1 MKKILLGVL
10 LLMFPLLGINAQQKI
25 IIKTQD
31 GTLEYNSWEIES
43 VSFQA
48 LQRPQAPTTGEAVD
62 LGLPSGTLWS
72 SVNIGAAK
80 PEEQGFLFGWG
91 ETTGLVTSSNL
102 KYFPCETP
110 KGDIAETEFDVAKS
124 YWGGDWRM
132 PTTEDI
138 NELINL
144 CSFKYEPNLHAYVVT
159 GPNENTIT
167 LPEDTTGTAKYW
179 TGSLSKA
186 SSDKAAALSLENAQG
201 ETTQT
206 IKAEI
211 VDLIRSNFIMVRPVY
226 GKIYKPIKLS
236 SAYKDVTY
244 SSAVVTTEAVA
255 GDVSEIASYGIFYG
269 DDMDVVTEHKS
280 FNKAYTE
287 DAKSGNYEYNLEDLK
302 HNTSY
307 YAISFVV
314 TEVGDS
320 IFAPM
325 VSFKT
330 LAEFPVAEAIDL
342 GLSVKWAS
350 HNMGAS
356 AENEIGGHYAW
367 GDPTGKAPYGTAA
380 PNMADIGG
388 TKYDM
393 ATQQWGK
400 GWRLPTR
407 AEVEELLALEW
418 SYKAF
423 DNGVTGN
430 YIISKDGESRIY
442 IPAGNVYTQDVN
454 GNITPSGQQF
464 AYIWTSEQLDQ
475 YDAYDFVLK
484 SVAGSYATPDR
495 KKYLMSIRPVYDP
508 VEGGDIPSVPEKE
521 LTDLGKTFKAIDLGL
536 PSGTKWASRNLGQQ
550 ADEPSAKDFGEYY
563 AWGETKS
570 KKSFSRGSYTFTEGG
585 RYDGSVKQLAGTD
598 HDAASVQLGGKW
610 HTPSTIEL
618 DELINNCTW
627 EFTGIMDKNNPE
639 VYTIRGFK
647 VTGPNG
653 NSIFLPAGGEIV
665 DNNTISFNSTCYY
678 WTSTRTAWLEKGY
691 VLSANFDEQ
700 QVYNLDRCI
709 GLLVRPVLSK

>member
-1 MKKILLGVL
+1 MKKYFLGFL
-10 LLMFPLLGINAQQKI
+10 LLMLPLLAMNAQQKV

-48 LQRPQAPTTGEAVD
+48 LQRPSAPATGEAVD
-62 LGLPSGTLWS
+62 LGLTSGTLWS
-72 SVNIGAAK
+72 SINIGASK

-91 ETTGLVTSSNL
+91 ETTGLVKSDNL
-102 KYFPCETP
+102 KYFPCENP
-110 KGDIAETEFDVAKS
+110 KGDIAETDFDVAKS

-138 NELINL
+138 NELINE
-144 CSFKYEPNLHAYVVT
+144 CSFMYEPNMRYYVVT
-159 GPNENTIT
+159 GPNKNTIV
-167 LPEDTTGTAKYW
+167 LPLDSTDNANYW
-179 TGSLSKA
+179 TGSLSKS
-186 SSDKAAALSLENAQG
+186 SSDKAVSFILTNAD
-201 ETTQT
+201 ELT
-206 IKAEI
+206 KAEKAE
-211 VDLIRSNFIMVRPVY
+211 LLRSTFLMVRPVY

-236 SAYKDVTY
+236 AAYKNVTY
-244 SSAVVTTEAVA
+244 SSAVVTAEAVA

-280 FNKAYTE
+280 FNKSYTD

-356 AENEIGGHYAW
+356 SETEVGGHYAW

-380 PNMADIGG
+380 PNMEDIGG
-388 TKYDM
+388 TKYDI

-407 AEVEELLALEW
+407 AEVEELLALDWE
-418 SYKAF
+418 YKAF

-430 YIISKDGESRIY
+430 YLIAKDGETRIY
-442 IPAGNVYTQDVN
+442 IPAGNVLTQDAS
-454 GNITPSGQQF
+454 GNLTPSGQNF
-464 AYIWTSEQLDQ
+464 AYIWTSEQYDQ
-475 YDAYDFVLK
+475 YDAYDFVIK
-484 SVAGSYATPDR
+484 SVAGSYATADR
-495 KKYLMSIRPVYDP
+495 KRYLLSVRPVYDP
-508 VEGGDIPSVPEKE
+508 VEGGDIPPVPEKE
-521 LTDLGKTFKAIDLGL
+521 LTDLGKTFEAVDLGL
-536 PSGTKWASRNLGQQ
+536 PSGTKWATRNLGQESEE
-550 ADEPSAKDFGEYY
+550 ASASDFGSYF
-563 AWGETKS
+563 AWGETKA
-570 KKSFSRGSYTFTEGG
+570 KKSFSRGNYTFTDGG
-585 RYDGSVKQLAGTD
+585 RYDGTVKQIAGTD
-598 HDAASVQLGGKW
+598 HDAASVMLGGKW
-610 HTPSTIEL
+610 HIPSNIEL
-618 DELINNCTW
+618 DELISNCTW
-627 EFTGIMDKNNPE
+627 EFTGIPDKKNPE
-639 VYTIRGFK
+639 TFSIRGFK

-653 NSIFLPAGGEIV
+653 KSIFLPAGGEIV
-665 DNNTISFNSTCYY
+665 DNNTVSFNSTCYY
-678 WTSTRTAWLEKGY
+678 WTSTRTAWLEKAY

-709 GLLVRPVLSK
+709 GNLIRPVLSK

>member
-1 MKKILLGVL
+1 MKKILLGIL
-10 LLMFPLLGINAQQKI
+10 LLMFPLLGINAQQKV

-48 LQRPQAPTTGEAVD
+48 LQRPSAPATGETVD
-62 LGLPSGTLWS
+62 LGLTSGTLWS
-72 SVNIGAAK
+72 SINIGASK

-91 ETTGLVTSSNL
+91 ETSGLVTSNNL

-124 YWGGDWRM
+124 YWGSDWRM
-132 PTTEDI
+132 PTAEDI
-138 NELINL
+138 AELINE
-144 CSFKYEPNLHAYVVT
+144 CSFKYEPNMHAYVVT

-167 LPEDTTGTAKYW
+167 LPEDTTGLAKYW

-186 SSDKAAALSLENAQG
+186 SSDNAGALSLTHS
-201 ETTQT
+201 ET
-206 IKAEI
+206 AELSTAEKI
-211 VDLIRSNFIMVRPVY
+211 ELIRSSFIMVRPVF
-226 GKIYKPIKLS
+226 GKIYKPVKLS
-236 SAYKDVTY
+236 ASYKDVTF
-244 SSAVVTTEAVA
+244 SSAVVTAEAVA
-255 GDVSEIASYGIFYG
+255 GDVSEIASYGLFYG
-269 DDMDVVTEHKS
+269 DDMDLVTEHKS
-280 FNKAYTE
+280 FNKVYTE
-287 DAKSGNYEYNLEDLK
+287 SAKSGNYEYSLEELK

-307 YAISFVV
+307 YAVAFVV

-330 LAEFPVAEAIDL
+330 PAEFPVAEAIDL

-356 AENEIGGHYAW
+356 SETEIGGHYAW
-367 GDPTGKAPYGTAA
+367 GDPTGKAPYVSNS
-380 PNMADIGG
+380 PDMASIAG

-400 GWRLPTR
+400 GWRLPT
-407 AEVEELLALEW
+407 VEEINELLDLNWE
-418 SYKAF
+418 YKSF
-423 DNGVTGN
+423 DNGVSG
-430 YIISKDGESRIY
+430 YSIMSKDGKTQIF
-442 IPAGNVYTQDVN
+442 IPNGNVYTQDAN
-454 GNITPSGQQF
+454 GNITPSGQDF
-464 AYIWTSEQLDQ
+464 AYIWTAEQYDY
-475 YDAYDFVLK
+475 YDAYNFVMK
-484 SVAGSYATPDR
+484 SVAGSYVSPNR
-495 KKYLMSIRPVYDP
+495 KRYLMSIRPVYDP
-508 VEGGDIPSVPEKE
+508 VEAGDVPTIPEKE
-521 LTDLGKTFKAIDLGL
+521 LTALGKTFEAVDLGL

-550 ADEPSAKDFGEYY
+550 SEEPSDKDFGEYF

-570 KKSFSRGSYTFTEGG
+570 RKSGFSRGNYSFTDAG

-610 HTPSTIEL
+610 HIPSNMEL

-639 VYTIRGFK
+639 IYTIRGFK

-653 NSIFLPAGGEIV
+653 KSIFLPAGGEIV
-665 DNNTISFNSTCYY
+665 DSKTTAFNGTCYY
-678 WTSTRTAWLEKGY
+678 WTSTRTAWLEKAY
-691 VLSANFDEQ
+691 VLSANFEEQ
-700 QVYNLDRCI
+700 QIFNLDRCI
-709 GLLVRPVLSK
+709 GLLIRPVLSK